1 MSEEMSEDHW
11 ESAQEG
17 AELLAEGEFDHALQ
31 VLGAVLEAEPDNEY
45 AHFFVG
51 NVHFEREEH
60 VQALRAF
67 LTALELAPRF
77 LGAMINTGQ
86 TLRMLGRYGEAIRMG
101 KQALSVSEQDADAL
115 YLIGVC
121 HFARGDN
128 ENATS
133 FLRRF
138 LDTRPEPELVSEVE
152 GMLQVIAGQIVPIE
166 PES

>member
-1 MSEEMSEDHW
+1 MSDQPDEDHW

-17 AELLAEGEFDHALQ
+17 AELLAEGEYEQALQ
-31 VLGAVLEAEPDNEY
+31 VLGAVLEREPDNEY
-45 AHFFVG
+45 AYFFIG
-51 NVHFEREEH
+51 TVHFEREDLAK
-60 VQALRAF
+60 ALRAY
-67 LTALELAPRF
+67 LTALELAPKF

-101 KQALSVSEQDADAL
+101 KQALRVADGDADAL
-115 YLIGVC
+115 YLVGVC

-128 ENATS
+128 ESAIS

-152 GMLQVIAGQIVPIE
+152 GMLQVIAGQIVPME
-166 PES
+166 PEN